1 MVRSLVSLRRVG
13 SLIPLFFWEFSFDMM
28 TDPIA
33 DLFTR
38 IRNGLMVGH
47 PRVDVPGSK
56 MKARIVEILKE
67 EGYIKNFRIY
77 QDNLQGVI
85 RVYLKYKD
93 DQSVI
98 RGIKR
103 ISKPGRRNYVKRDK
117 IPKVLNGLG
126 LAILSTSS
134 GVMTDHE
141 CREKGVGGEVLGHVW

>member
-1 MVRSLVSLRRVG
+1 
-13 SLIPLFFWEFSFDMM
+13 MM

-56 MKARIVEILKE
+56 MKVRIVEILKE
-67 EGYIKNFRIY
+67 EGYIKNFRVY
-77 QDNLQGVI
+77 EDNLQGII
-85 RVYLKYKD
+85 RVYLKYRD
-93 DQSVI
+93 EQSVI

-103 ISKPGRRNYVKRDK
+103 VSKPGRRNYVNRDG

-134 GVMTDHE
+134 GVMTGDQ
-141 CREKGVGGEVLGHVW
+141 CREKGIGGEVLGTVW

>member
-1 MVRSLVSLRRVG
+1 
-13 SLIPLFFWEFSFDMM
+13 MM

-47 PRVDVPGSK
+47 LRIDVPGSK

-85 RVYLKYKD
+85 RIYLKYKD
-93 DQSVI
+93 EKSVI

-117 IPKVLNGLG
+117 IPRVLNGLG

-141 CREKGVGGEVLGHVW
+141 CKEKGVGGEVLGHVW

>member
-1 MVRSLVSLRRVG
+1 
-13 SLIPLFFWEFSFDMM
+13 MM

-38 IRNGLMVGH
+38 IRNGLMVRH
-47 PRVDVPGSK
+47 PRIDVPGSK

-77 QDNLQGVI
+77 EDNLQGII
-85 RVYLKYKD
+85 RVYLKYSG

-103 ISKPGRRNYVKRDK
+103 VSKPGRRNYVKRDA

-134 GVMTDHE
+134 GVMTDDD
-141 CREKGVGGEVLGHVW
+141 CREKGVGGEVLGHIW

>member
-1 MVRSLVSLRRVG
+1 
-13 SLIPLFFWEFSFDMM
+13 MM

-38 IRNGLMVGH
+38 IRNGLMVRH

-77 QDNLQGVI
+77 EDNLQGII
-85 RVYLKYKD
+85 RIYLKYAGDKP
-93 DQSVI
+93 VI

-103 ISKPGRRNYVKRDK
+103 VSKPGRRNYVKRDE

-134 GVMTDHE
+134 GVMTDE
-141 CREKGVGGEVLGHVW
+141 KCREKGVGGEVLGLVW

>member
-1 MVRSLVSLRRVG
+1 
-13 SLIPLFFWEFSFDMM
+13 MM

-47 PRVDVPGSK
+47 LRIDVPGSK
-56 MKARIVEILKE
+56 MKARIVEILLE
-67 EGYIKNFRIY
+67 EGYIKSFRIY
-77 QDNLQGVI
+77 QDNLQGII
-85 RVYLKYKD
+85 RVYLKYQND
-93 DQSVI
+93 RPVI

-126 LAILSTSS
+126 LTILSTSS

>member
-1 MVRSLVSLRRVG
+1 
-13 SLIPLFFWEFSFDMM
+13 M

-38 IRNGLMVGH
+38 IRNGLMVRH
-47 PRVDVPGSK
+47 PRIDVPGSK

-67 EGYIKNFRIY
+67 EGYIQNFRIY
-77 QDNLQGVI
+77 EDNLQGII
-85 RVYLKYKD
+85 RVYLKYSG

-103 ISKPGRRNYVKRDK
+103 ISKPGRRNYVKRDG

-141 CREKGVGGEVLGHVW
+141 CRERGVGGEVLGHVW

>member
-1 MVRSLVSLRRVG
+1 
-13 SLIPLFFWEFSFDMM
+13 MM

-38 IRNGLMVGH
+38 IRNGLMVRH

-56 MKARIVEILKE
+56 MKTRIVEILKE
-67 EGYIKNFRIY
+67 EGYIKNFRVY
-77 QDNLQGVI
+77 QDNLQGII
-85 RVYLKYKD
+85 RVYLKYQD

-103 ISKPGRRNYVKRDK
+103 ISKPGRRNYVRRDE

-126 LAILSTSS
+126 MAILSTSS
-134 GVMTDHE
+134 GVMTDQE

>member
-1 MVRSLVSLRRVG
+1 
-13 SLIPLFFWEFSFDMM
+13 MM

-47 PRVDVPGSK
+47 LRIDVPGSK
-56 MKARIVEILKE
+56 MKARIVEILLE
-67 EGYIKNFRIY
+67 EGYIKSFRIY
-77 QDNLQGVI
+77 QDNLQGII
-85 RVYLKYKD
+85 RVYLKYQNDKP
-93 DQSVI
+93 VI

-103 ISKPGRRNYVKRDK
+103 ISKPGRRNYVKRDE

-141 CREKGVGGEVLGHVW
+141 CRDKGVGGEVLGHVW